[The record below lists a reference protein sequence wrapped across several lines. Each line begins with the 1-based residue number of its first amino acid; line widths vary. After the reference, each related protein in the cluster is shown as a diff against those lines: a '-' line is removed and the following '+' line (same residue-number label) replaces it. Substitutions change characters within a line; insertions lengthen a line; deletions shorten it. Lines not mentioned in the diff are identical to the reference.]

1 MKLRVIPKVP
11 TCSRSIRVLDKK
23 CQNLVR
29 KMKKRKGPN
38 ATVSRMVPK
47 IMRKKVYSLRPESD
61 FSFSFTFSG
70 IPFLLLNITE
80 LESMYCM
87 KC

>member
-1 MKLRVIPKVP
+1 
-11 TCSRSIRVLDKK
+11 
-23 CQNLVR
+23 
-29 KMKKRKGPN
+29 MKKGKGPDV
-38 ATVSRMVPK
+38 TVSQMVPK

-61 FSFSFTFSG
+61 FSLSFTFSG
-70 IPFLLLNITE
+70 IPFLLINITE